1 MHHAQAGKK
10 DLILDRDSRF
20 NDNPVFAA
28 RLTPYRSLGPKG
40 FKILMA
46 FVAASCLISG
56 LLFLAIG
63 AWPVFGF
70 FGLDAFLIW
79 LAFRLNYRSGRMAE
93 EVEIW
98 QHELRLRKI
107 AASGKVVT
115 HVLNPFW
122 TRFVVDRHDEF
133 GITRMTL
140 QSRERLIDI
149 GSFLNPLDR
158 ESFADA
164 FSHALS
170 RVKSG

>member
-1 MHHAQAGKK
+1 M
-10 DLILDRDSRF
+10 SNPPEF
-20 NDNPVFAA
+20 NTSPLFAA
-28 RLTPYRSLGPKG
+28 RLTPHRSLSRNG
-40 FKILMA
+40 FTILMV
-46 FVAASCLISG
+46 FVCASCLLSG
-56 LLFLAIG
+56 ILFMSIG
-63 AWPVFGF
+63 AWPVFAF

-79 LAFRLNYRSGRMAE
+79 LAFKLNYRSGRAAE
-93 EVEIW
+93 EVEVW
-98 QHELRLRKI
+98 RHELRLRKI

-149 GSFLNPLDR
+149 GGFLNPPDR

-170 RVKSG
+170 RVKRG